1 MSHELFAYFDTIYQL
16 ELEARNALYAR
27 ITERSY
33 AKNELIQAIG
43 SRCRTLYFV
52 KTGAARIFYYKDGTD
67 ITEHFA
73 FENDLIV
80 RVESLF
86 TGQPT
91 AKGIQAIANTVLLA
105 IDSQSLF
112 ELYDQYHSIERLF
125 RLLFE
130 NEHVNTVKRIES
142 LQFKSAKERY
152 TDLVASTDYVQKIP
166 LKYVAS
172 YLGVTQVTLSRIRAD
187 RR

>member
-1 MSHELFAYFDTIYQL
+1 
-16 ELEARNALYAR
+16 
-27 ITERSY
+27 
-33 AKNELIQAIG
+33 
-43 SRCRTLYFV
+43 
-52 KTGAARIFYYKDGTD
+52 
-67 ITEHFA
+67 
-73 FENDLIV
+73 
-80 RVESLF
+80 LF

-152 TDLVASTDYVQKIP
+152 TDLDASTDYVQKIP

>member
-1 MSHELFAYFDTIYQL
+1 MSTELFASFDQVYALQGD
-16 ELEARNALYAR
+16 ARAALLANV
-27 ITERSY
+27 TEQTF

-43 SRCRTLYFV
+43 SRCRTIYFV
-52 KTGAARIFYYKDGTD
+52 KSGAARIFYYKDGTD

-91 AKGIQAIANTVLLA
+91 AKGIQAIDNTVLLA
-105 IDSQSLF
+105 IDARALF
-112 ELYDQYHSIERLF
+112 ELYDQYPAIERLF

-130 NEHVNTVKRIES
+130 REHVTTVKRIES

-152 TDLVASTDYVQKIP
+152 NDLVASTDYVQKIP